1 VVHYQMAGRLALAA
15 CEVAT
20 SATGQFSTPA
30 AAVREGQLRPLARLP
45 AVDDAAIATSPS
57 SQDRTRQ
64 VPADGV
70 GPEAM
75 MLERSPAIDFPE
87 HGTDLG
93 VRGVSQALRR
103 MIRAPCPRLPCLSLL
118 LADGAQRKPAGAA
131 QTASNIARSRV
142 PARSRGQQTAMRSTA
157 WASAARRCSA
167 PCRTQNRLHCSIRCQ
182 RGEAALAMSRRR
194 TMAQRAGAHSCRA
207 VG

>member
-93 VRGVSQALRR
+93 VRGVKPGTAPGFPNKLLGALAGGRIFGLERTFSSVRHRHSLCFGRGCTAGESGFRGLQPPRVRR
-103 MIRAPCPRLPCLSLL
+103 PMSEHGEALPPDQVAGGRPRNAVGS
-118 LADGAQRKPAGAA
+118 
-131 QTASNIARSRV
+131 
-142 PARSRGQQTAMRSTA
+142 
-157 WASAARRCSA
+157 SAAGH
-167 PCRTQNRLHCSIRCQ
+167 P
-182 RGEAALAMSRRR
+182 E
-194 TMAQRAGAHSCRA
+194 GAHARA
-207 VG
+207 RMV